1 MKKWIF
7 LLVAVCSTSLFAQRV
22 IENGSFE
29 NWEMVPWGGGNYYEE
44 LSASGTPN
52 LLKTLNDLIPVDELG
67 LPTKATAFKIN
78 DATAGAH
85 AIKLVTAIFGNDSSF
100 LVVPG
105 VVGTI
110 SPNYI
115 ETFLNEDGY
124 ISVSLPFTHKPTK
137 LTGMY
142 KYEPVNGDSAVI
154 EVEIYSDDLTLATG
168 YFREKNTISEWTAF
182 DINIDHDPTLLEEY
196 TTEIRLLFISSAG
209 YNFDNLMECK
219 GQEGSAL
226 YLDDLKFEYGNIGL
240 VEYIMPKVTVK
251 TFPNPVA
258 ETAQFEFN
266 EEVSGLLAFYD
277 MQGRVITSVA
287 VEGNNAKVNLSGLS
301 HGNYIYRLIKGNE
314 ILCSGKI
321 VKE

>member
-7 LLVAVCSTSLFAQRV
+7 LLVAVCSTSLFAQRE

-29 NWEMVPWGGGNYYEE
+29 NWKMVPWSGGSYEE
-44 LSASGTPN
+44 LGASGTPN
-52 LLKTLNDLIPVDELG
+52 LLKTLNDLIPISALQ
-67 LPTKATAFKIN
+67 LPTQATAFKIN

-85 AIKLVTAIFGNDSSF
+85 AIKLVSAIFGNDESF
-100 LVVPG
+100 LFVPG
-105 VVGTI
+105 VVGTV
-110 SPNYI
+110 SPDYI
-115 ETFLNEDGY
+115 ETFLDNGS
-124 ISVSLPFTHKPTK
+124 ITVSLPFVNKPTK

-168 YFREKNTISEWTAF
+168 YLREKYIRSEWTAF
-182 DINIDHDPTLLEEY
+182 DINIDYEAIFLEEY
-196 TTEIRLLFISSAG
+196 PTEIRMLFISSAG
-209 YNFDNLMECK
+209 YNFDDLMECK

-266 EEVSGLLAFYD
+266 EEVSGHLAFYD